1 MSWFFGE
8 EPWKL
13 AFRGTSKQ
21 KQPLLNK
28 ADRGLSSK
36 NIRSIRSIRG
46 QKKKSVQSVQSV
58 WDKKIICIICG
69 RAATLKY

>member
-1 MSWFFGE
+1 MKTHFQRYF
-8 EPWKL
+8 KTK
-13 AFRGTSKQ
+13 ATFV
-21 KQPLLNK
+21 NK

-58 WDKKIICIICG
+58 
-69 RAATLKY
+69 